1 MGVTK
6 ELPINCYQELG
17 SKISCLND
25 PKAIKAITD
34 ALRDSHLSFKA
45 GTFAVLEA
53 ASELFHSE
61 PPVQFVLGGEPYVL
75 DYQVLHCG
83 ETAELKYLDYHKCD
97 AEISVKAVNQPQ
109 RFPPEKL
116 GLGHD
121 FTNGVIALRYLGFD
135 VHRERPNMCDVYGV
149 VMTRKG
155 FEGQGLAL
163 GLGLLTDVIIR
174 DVHQRKIISQEVS
187 QYWSLIQ
194 DNSSSQ
200 DKQLNRRSWS
210 SNLAYLLGYKRTD
223 YSEQNAINFMRV
235 ISLP

>member
-1 MGVTK
+1 MTTTK
-6 ELPINCYQELG
+6 ELPVNYYQELG
-17 SKISCLND
+17 NRISCLDD
-25 PKAIKAITD
+25 PMVIAD
-34 ALRDSHLSFKA
+34 MLRDSQLSFKA

-53 ASELFHSE
+53 AGELFHSGT
-61 PPVQFVLGGEPYVL
+61 PVPFVLRGEPYVL

-97 AEISVKAVNQPQ
+97 AEISVKVVNEPQ

-135 VHRERPNMCDVYGV
+135 VHRERPNICDVYGIS
-149 VMTRKG
+149 MTRKG

-174 DVHQRKIISQEVS
+174 DVHKRRIISQEIG

-194 DNSSSQ
+194 DNAFSQ
-200 DKQLNRRSWS
+200 DKQLNRRNWS
-210 SNLAYLLGYKRTD
+210 SSLAYLLGYKRTD

-235 ISLP
+235 IYLP